1 MSNCPSLRWIF
12 VFERL
17 QLDGLTELRR
27 HLQVTLTLSLPAT
40 TVFLPP
46 PSHLDH
52 WLDDGT
58 TKHSN
63 SRHLLLI
70 IYHFSLLSPPPPLL
84 LSATRSQTSL
94 LNPTAQQQPAY
105 QLVGPPD
112 QQHRHTHSSKHTH
125 VFFPPIPICVIS
137 LSILMEAAG
146 RLYHDLPHGF
156 VPTAIS
162 DRQ

>member
-1 MSNCPSLRWIF
+1 MSNCPSLIWIF

-46 PSHLDH
+46 PSHLGH

-70 IYHFSLLSPPPPLL
+70 IYHFSLLSPPLPCCSAPPAARQAYLIPQP
-84 LSATRSQTSL
+84 SSNQPTSL
-94 LNPTAQQQPAY
+94 LVPQINST
-105 QLVGPPD
+105 D
-112 QQHRHTHSSKHTH
+112 THSSKHTH